1 MAFRYSWVLIFLAL
15 QVILLV
21 IWKLQ
26 EKGSRILFK
35 NASASVLQS
44 LEFNLDNSRIR
55 WRNRMI
61 SIALFFL
68 AIAAAGPQIGT
79 RVRPVERKGVDLVIA
94 LDTST
99 SMDAEDVKPSRLA
112 KSKFELG
119 QLIRKLKGDRVAII
133 VFAGTSHL
141 YLPLTTDYEAAIL
154 FLNEID
160 TKIIPTQGTAISSA
174 IQSAM
179 TAFTEEKDKYKIMLL
194 VTDGEDH
201 EGQAIE
207 LAHQAVK
214 SGLGIHTVG
223 VGSEVGGLILVKSEN
238 GNRMEYKRDLDG
250 KLSTSTINEKI
261 LKDIAN
267 AGQGKFFWFDNNRDT
282 HLDIAETIDDMEK
295 KTISTHVYSEYED
308 RYQPVAFLAMLLLIA
323 GFVIPTRPANRD
335 V

>member
-1 MAFRYSWVLIFLAL
+1 MAFRYSWVLFLLAL
-15 QVILLV
+15 QVILLL
-21 IWKLQ
+21 IWKLK
-26 EKGSRILFK
+26 EKGSRTFFK

-44 LEFNLDNSRIR
+44 LEVNLDNNRIR
-55 WRNRMI
+55 WRNRII

-68 AIAAAGPQIGT
+68 AIAASGPQIGT

-174 IQSAM
+174 IQNAM

-214 SGLGIHTVG
+214 SGLEINTVG

-250 KLSTSTINEKI
+250 KLITSTINEKI
-261 LKDIAN
+261 LRDIAN
-267 AGQGKFFWFDNNRDT
+267 AGQGNFFWFDNNRDT
-282 HLDIAETIDDMEK
+282 HLDIAGSIDDMEK
-295 KTISTHVYSEYED
+295 KTISTHVYSEFED

-323 GFVIPTRPANRD
+323 GFVIPTRPVNRD

>member
-15 QVILLV
+15 QVILLL
-21 IWKLQ
+21 IWKLK
-26 EKGSRILFK
+26 EKGSNTVFK

-44 LEFNLDNSRIR
+44 LEFNLDNSRIQ

-61 SIALFFL
+61 SIALLFL
-68 AIAAAGPQIGT
+68 AIAAAGPKIGT
-79 RVRPVERKGVDLVIA
+79 RVRPVERKGIDLVIA

-207 LAHQAVK
+207 LAYQAVK
-214 SGLGIHTVG
+214 SGLEIHTVG
-223 VGSEVGGLILVKSEN
+223 VGSEVGGLILVRSEN
-238 GNRMEYKRDLDG
+238 SDQMEYKRDLDG
-250 KLSTSTINEKI
+250 KLITSTINEKI
-261 LKDIAN
+261 LRDIAN

-282 HLDIAETIDDMEK
+282 HLDIAETIDDMDK

-335 V
+335 I

>member
-15 QVILLV
+15 QVILLL
-21 IWKLQ
+21 IWKLK
-26 EKGSRILFK
+26 EKESRTLFK

-44 LEFNLDNSRIR
+44 LEFNLDSRRIR

-68 AIAAAGPQIGT
+68 AIAASGPQIGT

-141 YLPLTTDYEAAIL
+141 YLPLTTDYEAALL

-174 IQSAM
+174 IQNAM

-214 SGLGIHTVG
+214 SGLEIHTVG

-250 KLSTSTINEKI
+250 KLITSTINEKI
-261 LKDIAN
+261 LRDIAN
-267 AGQGKFFWFDNNRDT
+267 AGQGNFFWFDNNRDT
-282 HLDIAETIDDMEK
+282 HLDIVESIDDMEK
-295 KTISTHVYSEYED
+295 KIISTHVYSEYED

-323 GFVIPTRPANRD
+323 GFDIPTRPANRD

>member
-1 MAFRYSWVLIFLAL
+1 MAFRYSWVLFFLIL
-15 QVILLV
+15 QVTLLL
-21 IWKLQ
+21 IWKLK
-26 EKGSRILFK
+26 EKRSRVLFEY
-35 NASASVLQS
+35 ASASVLET
-44 LEFNLDNSRIR
+44 LELNLDNNRIR
-55 WRNRMI
+55 WRNRIIMI
-61 SIALFFL
+61 GLFFL

-141 YLPLTTDYEAAIL
+141 YLPLTTDYEAALL

-174 IQSAM
+174 IQTAM

-201 EGQAIE
+201 EGRAIE
-207 LAHQAVK
+207 LAQQATRN
-214 SGLGIHTVG
+214 GLAIHTVG
-223 VGSEVGGLILVKSEN
+223 VGSEVGSLILVKSEN
-238 GNRMEYKRDLDG
+238 GNHTEYKRDRDG
-250 KLSTSTINEKI
+250 KLITSTIDEKI
-261 LKDIAN
+261 LRDIAR
-267 AGQGKFFWFDNNRDT
+267 AGNGKFFWFDNNRDT
-282 HLDIAETIDDMEK
+282 HLDIAEAIDSMEK
-295 KTISTHVYSEYED
+295 KTISTHEFSEYED
-308 RYQPVAFLAMLLLIA
+308 RYQSVAFFALVLLIA
-323 GFVIPTRPANRD
+323 GFVIPTRPKNRK